1 MKTTKRES
9 CFSSFLINKPM
20 KPTELRR
27 EWAKRHNGASD
38 LLSKVQEVQKSD
50 VERGSERDRPPAE
63 TEGRRDRPDRR
74 TRVSNHLETRL
85 VAAEWMNN
93 TGCLGVME
101 THRQEYSTTSE
112 ALSSFQRLVQTEN
125 CATVVLKLIFMHLN
139 PTQNNCVI
147 LMDTLNSGSFIIV
160 NSG

>member
-1 MKTTKRES
+1 MKTTKREG

-20 KPTELRR
+20 KPTEVRR

-74 TRVSNHLETRL
+74 TRVSIHQAGSWWMDEQHRL
-85 VAAEWMNN
+85 
-93 TGCLGVME
+93 TGCHGNTPPDIFNNFRSALKFPK
-101 THRQEYSTTSE
+101 TSRDGK
-112 ALSSFQRLVQTEN
+112 L
-125 CATVVLKLIFMHLN
+125 CYGVLKLNFMHLN
-139 PTQNNCVI
+139 PTQNNCLI

-160 NSG
+160 HSG